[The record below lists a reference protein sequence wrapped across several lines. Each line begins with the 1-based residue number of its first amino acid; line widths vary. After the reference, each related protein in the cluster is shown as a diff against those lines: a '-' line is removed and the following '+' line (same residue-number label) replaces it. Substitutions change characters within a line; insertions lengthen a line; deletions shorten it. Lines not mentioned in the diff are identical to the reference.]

1 MAIWFNKELVL
12 QDLADLGKGTLS
24 EHLGI
29 EFTELGTDYIK
40 ARMPVDPRTRQPYGL
55 LHGGASLALA
65 ETLGSIGAAMV
76 LDTDLFICVG
86 LEINANHIRGVRDG
100 FVTGTARPFHM
111 GGRTQVWEIKIE
123 DEAGK
128 LVCVSRITVAVLPK
142 ENK

>member
-123 DEAGK
+123 DEACK